1 MIRRS
6 KLAREFGGRMYL
18 NKEKSCILSE
28 LFSLMAEDYDEAE
41 VRMRVGEG
49 LLRLLDADQFASF
62 VWRDRERRFGSRVA
76 INMSDDNLGAYERYF
91 QFRDP
96 ITPKLQ
102 VRRVPTLVTQVMP
115 QAELMRTEFFNDFL
129 RRDGLHHGVNLY
141 AWEGDDNIGDL
152 RIWRSR
158 RRDSFDTQTL
168 DLLRLVQPAFTAA
181 LRRCR
186 HRSPPAALTGRSAE
200 IAACIAQ
207 GLSDKE
213 IAARLGIEFSTVRT
227 HVDKLFR
234 RYAVTSRTQLV
245 SRLYEQREQAK

>member
-1 MIRRS
+1 
-6 KLAREFGGRMYL
+6 MYL
-18 NKEKSCILSE
+18 NKEKSRILSE

-62 VWRDRERRFGSRVA
+62 VWRDRERRFGARVA
-76 INMSDDNLGAYERYF
+76 INMSDDNLAAYESYF

-102 VRRVPTLVTQVMP
+102 TQTVPTLVTDVMP
-115 QAELMRTEFFNDFL
+115 QAKLMRTEFFNDFL
-129 RRDGLHHGVNLY
+129 KRDGLHYGVNVY
-141 AWEGDDNIGDL
+141 AWEGADNIGDL

-158 RRDSFDTQTL
+158 RRDNFDAHTL
-168 DLLRLVQPAFTAA
+168 NLLRLVQPAFTAA

-186 HRSPPAALTGRSAE
+186 LRMPSSALAGRSAE
-200 IAACIAQ
+200 IAACIVQ

-234 RYAVTSRTQLV
+234 RYAVSSRTQLV
-245 SRLYEQREQAK
+245 SRLFDLRK

>member
-1 MIRRS
+1 
-6 KLAREFGGRMYL
+6 MYL
-18 NKEKSCILSE
+18 NKEKSRILSE
-28 LFSLMAEDYDEAE
+28 LFSLMAEDYDEAD

-62 VWRDRERRFGSRVA
+62 VWRDRERRFGARVS
-76 INMSDDNLGAYERYF
+76 INMSDDNLAGYERYF

-96 ITPKLQ
+96 ITPALQ
-102 VRRVPTLVTQVMP
+102 VRRVPTLVTEVMP
-115 QAELMRTEFFNDFL
+115 QAELKRTEFFNDFL
-129 RRDGLHHGVNLY
+129 SRDGLHYGVNVY
-141 AWEGDDNIGDL
+141 AWDGDDNIGDL

-158 RRDSFDTQTL
+158 RRDNFDMQTL
-168 DLLRLVQPAFTAA
+168 ELLRLIQPAFTAA

-186 HRSPPAALTGRSAE
+186 HRLPPSPLAGRSAE
-200 IAACIAQ
+200 IAACIVQ

-234 RYAVTSRTQLV
+234 RYAVCSRTQLV
-245 SRLYEQREQAK
+245 SRLYELRHASQT